1 MRVTARS
8 WRFYSAIYR
17 ALVVAQ
23 TIAWAVIFFAKVISR
38 QARASLAVDP
48 IGIALTIG
56 SMVALA
62 GGLLA
67 YYRYNTPS
75 RPAEK
80 KAVLLTWVCLQTAGL
95 FALVGYAI
103 TGQVTCFI
111 AGILVLIS
119 MHVFSPNRFQNS
131 GKTEG

>member
-1 MRVTARS
+1 MRVTAKS

-17 ALVVAQ
+17 ALVLAQ
-23 TIAWAVIFFAKVISR
+23 TIAWVVTSLAKVISR
-38 QARASLAVDP
+38 QPRASLAVDP

-56 SMVALA
+56 SIVALV

-67 YYRYNTPS
+67 YYRHSTPS

-95 FALVGYAI
+95 FGLAGYAI
-103 TGQVTCFI
+103 TGQVICFI

-119 MHVFSPNRFQNS
+119 MHVFSPNRFQKS
-131 GKTEG
+131 EKGD